1 MKGVI
6 PVAYQVLLVD
16 DEMPALRFV
25 QSIIEKYIPD
35 FEVQAT
41 CSSGEKA
48 AEYLRNH
55 AVDVMITDISMQR
68 MNGIELA
75 KLARSLQPYI
85 HMIIISGYAE
95 FEYAQGAIQ
104 VSVDDYM
111 LKPVSINQM
120 KQTLTRLKAALD
132 EEHIA
137 HAAAILPAIACELP
151 YSREDIARCWLGQE
165 YRFAL
170 VRWGGVHPLRSGKLH
185 ATSLIQPFS
194 GSFYALR
201 GRDDNEQI
209 LIFPARE
216 LEQFMSE
223 ISVYMVQHTS
233 LSTWTAIYQPTPQAM
248 VMLHGFVKQALPQLQ
263 TQAVIGKHQLLP
275 LCAAADKAAPPTLTA
290 AQLNQLSYFCSC
302 GRFDEIKEMFLEF
315 AVAFE
320 RQSYTQRQVW
330 GFVQQLVLGLTA
342 SLPAL
347 KAHYDKTISGILD
360 LFLYASTYGELMA
373 NIYAVLFED
382 ESTSRDRKLST
393 RELYDFAMD
402 YIDKNY
408 ASPLSVQSVCD
419 EIGISQTY
427 LNRLFRK
434 YSDVTFNNC
443 LMRRR
448 MEAAMHLLRD
458 KPGMLLRDVAA
469 CVGYEDSSYFSKVFH
484 QHTGQ
489 TPSQYAAGQK

>member
-1 MKGVI
+1 MYKVVI
-6 PVAYQVLLVD
+6 AD
-16 DEMPALRFV
+16 DEVWVAIGIKKLIHRSSLP
-25 QSIIEKYIPD
+25 
-35 FEVQAT
+35 FEVV
-41 CSSGEKA
+41 GEASNGIKA
-48 AEYLRNH
+48 LEMVREMRPDLL
-55 AVDVMITDISMQR
+55 ITDIR
-68 MNGIELA
+68 MPGLNGLELV
-75 KLARSLQPYI
+75 KRIRESESLIQ
-85 HMIIISGYAE
+85 IIFISGYAE

-104 VSVDDYM
+104 ASVDDYM

-132 EEHIA
+132 EEYIA
-137 HAAAILPAIACELP
+137 HAAAILPAIACDLP

-194 GSFYALR
+194 GGFYALR